1 MAEVHFPITSN
12 AEDDQVL
19 IESPLA
25 LMIGMLLDQ
34 QVPMSWAFRGPARLK
49 ERLDGRLD
57 AGEIAA
63 MGPDA
68 VAALFSEK
76 PALHRFPG
84 SMGKRAYEVCRVVAD
99 EYDGDA
105 SRIWAGVDD
114 GKEVLD
120 RLLAL
125 PGFGGE
131 KAKIFLAILGKRLG
145 VQPKGWER
153 AAAPFSDDV
162 RRTVADADTPEHLV
176 EVRAFKKLQKA
187 AKKSKADAPA

>member
-1 MAEVHFPITSN
+1 MTATFFITGDPD
-12 AEDDQVL
+12 ADKLLHDD
-19 IESPLA
+19 PLA
-25 LMIGMLLDQ
+25 LLLGMLFDQ
-34 QVPMSWAFRGPARLK
+34 QVPMEWAFASPAKLK
-49 ERLDGRLD
+49 ERLGHLD
-57 AGEIAA
+57 ATRIAA
-63 MGPDA
+63 MDPDA
-68 VAALFSEK
+68 FVSVCCEK
-76 PALHRFPG
+76 PAIHRFPG

>member
-1 MAEVHFPITSN
+1 MTATFFITGDPD
-12 AEDDQVL
+12 ADKLLHDV
-19 IESPLA
+19 PLA
-25 LMIGMLLDQ
+25 LLLGMLFDQ
-34 QVPMSWAFRGPARLK
+34 QVPMEWAFASPAKLK
-49 ERLDGRLD
+49 ERLGHLD
-57 AGEIAA
+57 ATKIAA
-63 MGPDA
+63 MDPDA
-68 VAALFSEK
+68 FVSVCCEK
-76 PALHRFPG
+76 PAIHRFPG

>member
-1 MAEVHFPITSN
+1 MTATFFITGDPD
-12 AEDDQVL
+12 ADKLLHDV
-19 IESPLA
+19 PLA
-25 LMIGMLLDQ
+25 LLLGMLFDQ
-34 QVPMSWAFRGPARLK
+34 QVPMEWAFASPAKLK
-49 ERLDGRLD
+49 ERLGHLD
-57 AGEIAA
+57 ATKIAA
-63 MGPDA
+63 MDPDA
-68 VAALFSEK
+68 FVSVCCEK
-76 PALHRFPG
+76 PAIHRFPG

-187 AKKSKADAPA
+187 AKKSKADAAA